1 MLDRC
6 PESHARRARAPA
18 GRRIGLALC
27 LALTSAPL
35 VAALPA
41 RGAEPLPVAV
51 ADFDYRDTSGEPRD
65 QRAEHAEQLK
75 ALGDRLRAALAG
87 SGRYRIVALTCGSAP
102 CPSAGADPD
111 AVVAAARQAGAR
123 LLVYGGLQKMSTLI
137 QYLKAQVVDLE
148 ANALTFDRLLTFRG
162 DNEEAWQR
170 AEKFLAR
177 ELMAQ
182 ELSR

>member
-1 MLDRC
+1 MLHRC
-6 PESHARRARAPA
+6 PKSHVRRAWAA
-18 GRRIGLALC
+18 AVRRSGLTLC
-27 LALTSAPL
+27 LTLIGALL

-41 RGAEPLPVAV
+41 RGAEPLPIAV

-75 ALGDRLRAALAG
+75 ALGDRLRAELAD
-87 SGRYRIVALTCGSAP
+87 SGKYRIVALTCGSAP
-102 CPSAGADPD
+102 CPSAGDDPD

-137 QYLKAQVVDLE
+137 QYIKAQVVDLE

-162 DNEEAWQR
+162 DNAEAWQR

>member
-6 PESHARRARAPA
+6 PESRLRRARAAA
-18 GRRIGLALC
+18 GRIGLTLYLGLTGAL
-27 LALTSAPL
+27 LI
-35 VAALPA
+35 AALPA
-41 RGAEPLPVAV
+41 HSTEPLPIAV

-65 QRAEHAEQLK
+65 QRAEHAKQLK
-75 ALGDRLRAALAG
+75 ALGDSLRAELAG

-102 CPSAGADPD
+102 CPPAGDDPD

>member
-1 MLDRC
+1 
-6 PESHARRARAPA
+6 
-18 GRRIGLALC
+18 
-27 LALTSAPL
+27 
-35 VAALPA
+35 
-41 RGAEPLPVAV
+41 
-51 ADFDYRDTSGEPRD
+51 
-65 QRAEHAEQLK
+65 
-75 ALGDRLRAALAG
+75 
-87 SGRYRIVALTCGSAP
+87 VALTCGSAP
-102 CPSAGADPD
+102 CPSAGDDPD

-137 QYLKAQVVDLE
+137 QYIKAQVVDLE

-162 DNEEAWQR
+162 DNAEAWQR